1 MDVKEYVED
10 AYPYILENKK
20 NIIFK
25 RYDNSIK
32 KVMIP
37 NSLRKNEL
45 YSLANN
51 YKLNKYADIVLY
63 YNNMTLNEDESSIN
77 DIEAGAEIFIYEE
90 LTGIVSNYYNEYLK
104 EHSNEQLINI
114 LFFYNGKLQKN
125 LTLSLNTRINEMI
138 KIYLF
143 EMNIPE
149 KYKDNYIFSFNTLSL
164 NNETTLLKNKG
175 LKDSNSIYVVE
186 KKVFNANVNKGKTI
200 KASIMHNNNS
210 IMTFNIGTLNQIKD
224 LYSYLKSNIN
234 DFGEIKSIEIE
245 GKDYKSQQNNTFSSI
260 GIRNDFKCNIK
271 YNNDICCSCIIL

>member
-1 MDVKEYVED
+1 MDGNEYVED

-51 YKLNKYADIVLY
+51 YKLNKYADMVLY
-63 YNNMTLNEDESSIN
+63 YNNMILSEDESSIN
-77 DIEAGAEIFIYEE
+77 DIMAGTEIFIFEE
-90 LTGIVSNYYNEYLK
+90 LNGIDSNYYNEYLK
-104 EHSNEQLINI
+104 KHSNDRLINI
-114 LFFYNGKLQKN
+114 LFMSNNTVQK
-125 LTLSLNTRINEMI
+125 TFRISLNTSIKEMI

-149 KYKDNYIFSFNTLSL
+149 KYKDNYTFLFNATTI
-164 NNETTLLKNKG
+164 NNDTTLLKNKITQ
-175 LKDSNSIYVVE
+175 DNSSIIVIE

-224 LYSYLKSNIN
+224 LYSYLKSNIDN
-234 DFGEIKSIEIE
+234 FGEIKTIEIE
-245 GKDYKSQQNNTFSSI
+245 GKDYKNKKDNTFSSI

-271 YNNDICCSCIIL
+271 YNNNSCCCIIL